1 MRALNYPNSRQAI
14 IRSQLGTCRKT
25 LFDLSFPEVLGLIDP
40 NLRKEWANPA
50 STKVKVNRSDLTVTF
65 SNGSVI
71 IFLGLDEGRFE
82 NILGDQF
89 VTIYMNEC
97 SQIHSYKMI
106 SDLMGRLAQNV
117 KNKDGKRAEPK
128 FLFDMNPP
136 SKSHWSYRA
145 FIQLVNPID
154 RTPWAEP
161 DEWGAILM
169 NPQDNNHLAE
179 DFVSRLE
186 STMTAQSRKRFL
198 EGKFSEEVENA
209 LFKGEWI
216 ARNRVQSVDIESL
229 KRIIVAVDPAVTSN
243 KNSDETGIV
252 VAGINHDGHVY
263 ILADRSL
270 KATTQGWAI
279 AVSQAYE
286 DFNANEV
293 VVETNQG
300 GDLIKSSLSAIN
312 SFMPVKTVFHTKG
325 KVVRAEPVSQQ
336 YETDKV
342 SHVGEFQILEEQ
354 LESFSSDYNR
364 STQGSPDRLDA
375 LVIAVTALC
384 VKPNNTKI
392 AMGTIRGF

>member
-1 MRALNYPNSRQAI
+1 
-14 IRSQLGTCRKT
+14 
-25 LFDLSFPEVLGLIDP
+25 
-40 NLRKEWANPA
+40 
-50 STKVKVNRSDLTVTF
+50 
-65 SNGSVI
+65 
-71 IFLGLDEGRFE
+71 
-82 NILGDQF
+82 
-89 VTIYMNEC
+89 
-97 SQIHSYKMI
+97 MI

-154 RTPWAEP
+154 RTPWSQP

-216 ARNRVQSVDIESL
+216 ARNRVQSVDLESL
-229 KRIIVAVDPAVTSN
+229 KRIIVAVDPAVTNN

-270 KATTQGWAI
+270 KSTTNGWAI
-279 AVSQAYE
+279 AVAQAYD

-300 GDLIKSSLSAIN
+300 GDLIKSSLNSIN

-325 KVVRAEPVSQQ
+325 KLVRAEPVSQQ

-392 AMGTIRGF
+392 VMGTIRGF